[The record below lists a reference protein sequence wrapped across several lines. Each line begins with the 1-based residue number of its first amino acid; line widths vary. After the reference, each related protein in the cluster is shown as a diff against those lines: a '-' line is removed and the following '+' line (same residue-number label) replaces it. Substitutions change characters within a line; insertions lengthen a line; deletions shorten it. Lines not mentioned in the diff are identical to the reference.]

1 MTYKD
6 RLMIYEQIK
15 RKIANTAKSPAE
27 YERRIKALARKLN
40 I

>member
-1 MTYKD
+1 MSKYTY
-6 RLMIYEQIK
+6 YEAMK
-15 RKIANTAKSPAE
+15 KKISRESKTPAE

>member
-1 MTYKD
+1 MSKYSY
-6 RLMIYEQIK
+6 YEAMK
-15 RKIANTAKSPAE
+15 KKIAKESKTPAE